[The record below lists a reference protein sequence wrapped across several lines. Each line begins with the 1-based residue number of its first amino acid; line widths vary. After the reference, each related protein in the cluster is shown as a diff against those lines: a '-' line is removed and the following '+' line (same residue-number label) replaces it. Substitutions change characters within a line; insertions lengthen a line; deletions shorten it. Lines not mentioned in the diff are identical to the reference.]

1 MEMIGIEGTAGDSN
15 SLGESVSRK
24 RLINILNYVNF
35 KGNGVAVNLRSLP
48 DGGMLSLK
56 AAPEPCFGDTA
67 RLVWSEKPPTNIA
80 RAYEFTD
87 FFIDKGSRL
96 VIVGGRLTDISRS
109 GITILLPEHC
119 RATSRRRI
127 ERFSSATVHAT
138 LSRRR
143 SEGTGLL
150 QDFGGGFLKLRFA
163 ARDAGFLLKGRDRL
177 PLQVALRCGETIVYD
192 GRGLIKRRITD
203 GENVGLVVAL
213 IPSAN
218 EKPEGSQEVVFD
230 PALIAIC
237 RHPLSDKIIR
247 LHVAKASY
255 NTFVVHEDPEHVTL
269 FQGLIVPEMRID
281 FGAGDSAECTAK
293 VVGGQS
299 GIWLMSIIDMPILAQ
314 RKLFSFIEKET
325 GMSSAVSGAIDPE
338 DLIEFFFEAGFIYPK
353 KYADVAHS
361 RERLKKILS
370 RLYID
375 MPSISQHFVQYNRGV
390 IEAHIAMVRFYERAW
405 VVHHHT
411 AIGGTGA
418 GSTVLT
424 QIFRYIHGYSA
435 FPSTGMDY
443 LMTYYRPENRF
454 PNRVLGGFARFL
466 ATPSLCS
473 VDPFA
478 YLHLNFD
485 GSDREARVEGE
496 WQLEPASRE
505 DLLELEAFYEGA
517 SGGLTLKAFGLE
529 AADQGRETVDL
540 DGEFEKAGLR
550 RRKSFFAL
558 RSEGRLKAVMMALD
572 SDARLNMSNLMKC
585 IHGFVVDKEGLPVD
599 LLVSQLNRLSF
610 LYEEREIPILLFP
623 SSYAGDQGVSLEK
636 VYDLLVFDASIVK
649 QFIEFVERLT
659 NRMARRRYEALAP
672 DHKGEA
678 SEQW

>member
-1 MEMIGIEGTAGDSN
+1 
-15 SLGESVSRK
+15 
-24 RLINILNYVNF
+24 
-35 KGNGVAVNLRSLP
+35 
-48 DGGMLSLK
+48 
-56 AAPEPCFGDTA
+56 
-67 RLVWSEKPPTNIA
+67 
-80 RAYEFTD
+80 
-87 FFIDKGSRL
+87 
-96 VIVGGRLTDISRS
+96 
-109 GITILLPEHC
+109 
-119 RATSRRRI
+119 
-127 ERFSSATVHAT
+127 
-138 LSRRR
+138 
-143 SEGTGLL
+143 
-150 QDFGGGFLKLRFA
+150 
-163 ARDAGFLLKGRDRL
+163 
-177 PLQVALRCGETIVYD
+177 
-192 GRGLIKRRITD
+192 
-203 GENVGLVVAL
+203 
-213 IPSAN
+213 
-218 EKPEGSQEVVFD
+218 
-230 PALIAIC
+230 
-237 RHPLSDKIIR
+237 
-247 LHVAKASY
+247 
-255 NTFVVHEDPEHVTL
+255 
-269 FQGLIVPEMRID
+269 
-281 FGAGDSAECTAK
+281 
-293 VVGGQS
+293 
-299 GIWLMSIIDMPILAQ
+299 
-314 RKLFSFIEKET
+314 
-325 GMSSAVSGAIDPE
+325 
-338 DLIEFFFEAGFIYPK
+338 
-353 KYADVAHS
+353 
-361 RERLKKILS
+361 
-370 RLYID
+370 
-375 MPSISQHFVQYNRGV
+375 
-390 IEAHIAMVRFYERAW
+390 
-405 VVHHHT
+405 
-411 AIGGTGA
+411 
-418 GSTVLT
+418 
-424 QIFRYIHGYSA
+424 
-435 FPSTGMDY
+435 
-443 LMTYYRPENRF
+443 MTYYRPENRF

-585 IHGFVVDKEGLPVD
+585 IHVFVVDKEGLPFD